1 MQDSSFEVYS
11 LSLLPLDFGAVKLTY
26 SCCACDDGPGH
37 YLIIF
42 FCSHAFYFLLFV
54 YFFIF
59 HFPELLRAEACNE
72 FTLWGFE
79 IE

>member
-1 MQDSSFEVYS
+1 MVLVIILLFFFVHM
-11 LSLLPLDFGAVKLTY
+11 LS
-26 SCCACDDGPGH
+26 
-37 YLIIF
+37 I
-42 FCSHAFYFLLFV
+42 FLLFACL
-54 YFFIF
+54 FIF

>member
-1 MQDSSFEVYS
+1 MQDSSFEVYG

-26 SCCACDDGPGH
+26 SCCAYDDGPGL

-54 YFFIF
+54 FFFFFFFFFSFSRIVA
-59 HFPELLRAEACNE
+59 R
-72 FTLWGFE
+72 GGVQ
-79 IE
+79 